1 LNINNCTC
9 DENCPNHSYCGN
21 GIYSIS
27 TTLGCPTGNCTGHCI
42 SQFYCKRDRS
52 DCSFIRDDTNELIFS
67 SRISITDNM
76 FGLEHRDKCRY
87 DTECLENGCDNRNFF
102 GIGNCDGYIDSV
114 QAFGVNAVVFSLC
127 IIPLIINE
135 AIIIFFVWY
144 RRLKNKKIERKEI
157 FEEKYS
163 TKGLTII
170 GILIVVLILLI
181 FILIG
186 IHDYLN
192 KQPLP

>member
-1 LNINNCTC
+1 MTRNALKMDVIIGTF
-9 DENCPNHSYCGN
+9 
-21 GIYSIS
+21 
-27 TTLGCPTGNCTGHCI
+27 L
-42 SQFYCKRDRS
+42 
-52 DCSFIRDDTNELIFS
+52 ELEIV
-67 SRISITDNM
+67 M
-76 FGLEHRDKCRY
+76 A
-87 DTECLENGCDNRNFF
+87 
-102 GIGNCDGYIDSV
+102 YIDSI